1 MPPKYKAVP
10 TKEGK
15 ASRKKTPT
23 FAAFR
28 DEEPQASP
36 PSLHDHAF
44 HDDADALLTTQP
56 WEALASSRKRTL
68 HEGENGS
75 HPNLQSLEVDDEDS
89 LGEEDDDND
98 SQSNEVDAP
107 LAPMP
112 KAVWFI
118 LGTLLFF

>member
-10 TKEGK
+10 TKAAK
-15 ASRKKTPT
+15 ASRKKSPA
-23 FAAFR
+23 FEAFR

-75 HPNLQSLEVDDEDS
+75 HPNLQSLKVDDEDS
-89 LGEEDDDND
+89 LGDA
-98 SQSNEVDAP
+98 SQSNEEDAP

-112 KAVWFI
+112 NAVWFI
-118 LGTLLFF
+118 LGISIVT